1 MPLRDVC
8 NELHGACLPAG
19 RKRDQEKDEYLVQK
33 ISTSLEAIADL
44 VDHASDLPKIQ
55 AAIQTAKTLAK
66 EASLQQLET
75 ELNTWQSKLSVIL
88 NEPAGKKGMAKHAR
102 FWAEKL
108 KAIHV

>member
-1 MPLRDVC
+1 MKSIAV
-8 NELHGACLPAG
+8 
-19 RKRDQEKDEYLVQK
+19 
-33 ISTSLEAIADL
+33 SLEAIAGL
-44 VDHASDLPKIQ
+44 VDQTSDFSKIQ

-88 NEPAGKKGMAKHAR
+88 NEPAGKKGLVKHAR

-108 KAIHV
+108 KISSQ

>member
-1 MPLRDVC
+1 M
-8 NELHGACLPAG
+8 
-19 RKRDQEKDEYLVQK
+19 QK
-33 ISTSLEAIADL
+33 VSASLETIADL
-44 VDHASDLPKIQ
+44 VEQTSDLSKIQ
-55 AAIQTAKTLAK
+55 VAIQMAKTLAK

-108 KAIHV
+108 KTIHV